1 VAQRLAYRAAHRVV
15 ANSTA
20 GAERLRRE
28 GVAAEKIVI
37 IPNGID
43 LSRFPRREL
52 RTSRRVVATVANL
65 RAEKGH
71 DVLLRSAALV
81 RQQLPDVRFRI
92 IGDGTLRDSLRALA
106 SALGVDDCVEFLG
119 HREDVPALLAT
130 SDVYAFPSRTEAF
143 PNGLIEGMAAGLPVV
158 ASGVG
163 GMLELVDNGCNGI
176 LVPPGDEHA
185 LASSLLAVM
194 QDETRA
200 SELGAAA
207 RQSIERRYSFD
218 RMVAGFTDLYLTEL
232 AVRAGAERA
241 LLAS

>member
-1 VAQRLAYRAAHRVV
+1 
-15 ANSTA
+15 
-20 GAERLRRE
+20 
-28 GVAAEKIVI
+28 
-37 IPNGID
+37 
-43 LSRFPRREL
+43 
-52 RTSRRVVATVANL
+52 
-65 RAEKGH
+65 
-71 DVLLRSAALV
+71 
-81 RQQLPDVRFRI
+81 
-92 IGDGTLRDSLRALA
+92 
-106 SALGVDDCVEFLG
+106 
-119 HREDVPALLAT
+119 
-130 SDVYAFPSRTEAF
+130 
-143 PNGLIEGMAAGLPVV
+143 
-158 ASGVG
+158 
-163 GMLELVDNGCNGI
+163 MLELVDNGCNGI